1 MQLESKMIGIREL
14 LSAKLTSTRAA
25 SLKNQTFSDRSPG
38 PLLTDIACLIDVIGD
53 GVSTTSDY
61 FALPQRLLA
70 ELNESLVDPLPNDL
84 KRPQLRSFPTIMGL
98 FMILRSTGMAI
109 GETKPKR
116 AVLIDPA
123 VKEQWLLLNSTERYF
138 SLMASWLYET
148 TWDCVGTQG
157 RWKVGMLSEVRDTY
171 LRLPDRTTVL
181 GSDRYGMQYGVEAS
195 VALSLMHQF
204 GWIRMGHEAK
214 SQPGKA
220 ANVREIQRTDFGDAM
235 FIVSCQFESPE
246 GETPA
251 ALHAKLQ
258 KYFPDWKA
266 MLIQPPTEFRK
277 GLHVFKVAIGQI
289 WRRIIAPASVNLEQL
304 ADTILAAY
312 QFDKEHLYQFEL
324 RNKKGSTIEIV
335 GPYMDDA
342 DFFAEEMRIGDVPL
356 LVGDSMVFHYDFGD
370 DWRFKVTL
378 ESVDETSATKVTTP
392 QVTETSGK
400 ALIQYDR
407 SDW

>member
-1 MQLESKMIGIREL
+1 MIDAREL
-14 LSAKLTSTRAA
+14 LTAKLTSTRAA
-25 SLKNQTFSDRSPG
+25 SFKGQAFSDQSPG
-38 PLLTDIACLIDVIGD
+38 PLLANIACLIDVIGD

-61 FALPQRLLA
+61 FALPQRLLNK
-70 ELNESLVDPLPNDL
+70 LNESLLDPLPHDL

-116 AVLIDPA
+116 VVLIDPA
-123 VKEQWLLLNSTERYF
+123 MKEQWLSMNSTERYF

-148 TWDCVGTQG
+148 TWDCVGAQSS
-157 RWKVGMLSEVRDTY
+157 WNVGMLSEVRDAY

-181 GSDRYGMQYGVEAS
+181 NDDRSRVEAS
-195 VALSLMHQF
+195 VAVSLMHQF
-204 GWIRMGHEAK
+204 GWIRMSYEAK
-214 SQPGKA
+214 SKPGKA

-235 FIVSCQFESPE
+235 FIASCQFESPE

-251 ALHAKLQ
+251 ALQAKLQ

-266 MLIQPPTEFRK
+266 MLIQPSAEFRE
-277 GLHVFKVAIGQI
+277 GLHVFKVSIGRI
-289 WRRIIAPASVNLEQL
+289 WRRIVAPANVKLELL

-312 QFDKEHLYQFEL
+312 QFDQEHLYQFEL
-324 RNKKGSTIEIV
+324 RNTKGSTMAIV
-335 GPYMDDA
+335 RPYIDDA

-356 LVGDSMVFHYDFGD
+356 LIGDSMVFHYDFGD

-378 ESVDETSATKVTTP
+378 ESVGETSASEVTTS
-392 QVTETSGK
+392 QVTETSGE
-400 ALIQYDR
+400 APVQYDR